1 MADTSVTD
9 PGDMDPISQTFT
21 AANALNVKHFVD
33 KQFEISNMS
42 SHYSNMLLQNA
53 VQFQSQLNHMSLTAM
68 GRLESVNNAIITKAA
83 SILLDQSANDLGD
96 AAIGQETIKSAQ
108 TTPPVYQDP
117 SSSIAALA
125 AQVSA
130 LTQFVQGLSVAPAVA
145 AKA

>member
-1 MADTSVTD
+1 MADTSTTD

-53 VQFQSQLNHMSLTAM
+53 VQFQSQLNSLSLQSM
-68 GRLESVNNAIITKAA
+68 GRVEAVNNAIVTKAA

-96 AAIGQETIKSAQ
+96 AAIGQETVKTAQ
-108 TTPPVYQDP
+108 TTPPDTTGQL
-117 SSSIAALA
+117 SALA
-125 AQVSA
+125 AQLSLVVQA
-130 LTQFVQGLSVAPAVA
+130 LQGLSVAPA
-145 AKA
+145 AKT